1 MGGGAIY
8 GKELWGLLARK
19 KTAKG
24 RKFSGW
30 APVNGENVLRYES
43 SRRGKK
49 RVGEEKG
56 DKNPGRGE
64 KGKPDLACESRKI
77 FLALS

>member
-1 MGGGAIY
+1 MVRN
-8 GKELWGLLARK
+8 LGLLARK

-56 DKNPGRGE
+56 DK
-64 KGKPDLACESRKI
+64 KSRKRGKGETRFGVREPQD